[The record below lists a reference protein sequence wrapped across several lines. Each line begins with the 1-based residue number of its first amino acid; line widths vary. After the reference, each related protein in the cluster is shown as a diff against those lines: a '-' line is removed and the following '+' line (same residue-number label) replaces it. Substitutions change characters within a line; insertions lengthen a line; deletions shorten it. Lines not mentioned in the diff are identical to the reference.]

1 MSDMTRV
8 YISEGDHVREATEFF
23 FVESTKDKL
32 HVVGNGIDV
41 ADVMGAA
48 LQACFDEGATR
59 FDALRILFHAWR
71 QSHAK
76 E

>member
-1 MSDMTRV
+1 MSDMPRIYV
-8 YISEGDHVREATEFF
+8 SEGDCVREVTEFF
-23 FVESTKDKL
+23 FIEVNKYGL
-32 HVVGNGIDV
+32 RVVGNGIEV

-48 LQACFDEGATR
+48 LQACFDKGATR

-71 QSHAK
+71 RSHAK

>member
-1 MSDMTRV
+1 MSDVTRIYV
-8 YISEGDHVREATEFF
+8 CEGDRTREATEFF
-23 FVESTKDKL
+23 FIESTKDKL
-32 HVVGNGIDV
+32 HVIGNGIEV

-71 QSHAK
+71 RSHAK

>member
-1 MSDMTRV
+1 MSDIARIYVSENDRV
-8 YISEGDHVREATEFF
+8 HEATEFF
-23 FVESTKDKL
+23 FVEGTKDKL

-71 QSHAK
+71 RSHAK

>member
-1 MSDMTRV
+1 MSDMARIYV
-8 YISEGDHVREATEFF
+8 CEGDRTREATEFF
-23 FVESTKDKL
+23 FIEVNKYGL
-32 HVVGNGIDV
+32 RVVGNGIEV

-59 FDALRILFHAWR
+59 FEALRVLFKAWR
-71 QSHAK
+71 RSHAK

>member
-1 MSDMTRV
+1 MRDMTRIYV
-8 YISEGDHVREATEFF
+8 CEGDRAREATEFF
-23 FVESTKDKL
+23 FIEVNKYGL
-32 HVVGNGIDV
+32 RVVGNDIEV

-59 FDALRILFHAWR
+59 FEALRVLFKAWR
-71 QSHAK
+71 RSHAK

>member
-8 YISEGDHVREATEFF
+8 YISEGDCVREATEFF
-23 FVESTKDKL
+23 FIEVDKYGL
-32 HVVGNGIDV
+32 RVVGNDIEV

-71 QSHAK
+71 RSHAK

>member
-1 MSDMTRV
+1 MSDMTRIHV
-8 YISEGDHVREATEFF
+8 SEGDRVHEATEFF

-32 HVVGNGIDV
+32 HVVANGIGV

-48 LQACFDEGATR
+48 LQACFGEGATC
-59 FDALRILFHAWR
+59 FEALRILFRAWR
-71 QSHAK
+71 RSHAK

>member
-1 MSDMTRV
+1 MSDRTRIHV
-8 YISEGDHVREATEFF
+8 SEGDRVHEATEFF
-23 FVESTKDKL
+23 FIEVNKYGL
-32 HVVGNGIDV
+32 RVVGNGIDV

-48 LQACFDEGATR
+48 LQACFYEGATR

-71 QSHAK
+71 RSHAK

>member
-1 MSDMTRV
+1 MSDMTRIYV
-8 YISEGDHVREATEFF
+8 SESDRVHEATEFF
-23 FVESTKDKL
+23 FIEVRKDKL
-32 HVVGNGIDV
+32 RVVGNGIKM

-48 LQACFDEGATR
+48 LQTCFDQGATH

-71 QSHAK
+71 RSHAK